1 MLQIRDLT
9 VTMKKDLR
17 DLLRGFTFALNP
29 GDKAAI
35 IGEEGNGKSTLLKL
49 LYDPAL
55 VEGYVEY
62 TGAIQKDGML
72 LGYLSQEVPPEQGEL
87 SAYEFCC
94 QSPAFL
100 DASPGELAA
109 AAKRLRFPLD
119 WFYSD
124 RLVKTFSGGE
134 KVKLRMALLTLGRP
148 DCYLLDEPSND
159 LDIDTLDWLETFIR
173 ECAQPVL
180 FISHDELLL
189 ERTANVILHMEQLRR
204 KTLPRWTV
212 ARMGYRQYVEER
224 GEEEGLAHFQG
235 HCYVTPP
242 KAELAH
248 RVLRAQ
254 GPAVEALREN
264 DFSLYVSIPF
274 CPTRC
279 AYCSFV
285 SQDME
290 HAKKLMDPYFQLLLE
305 EIEKVAQVTKDLGL
319 SLVSVYIGGGTPTTL
334 SAQQLSALCGKIRQV
349 FDFSRCGEFTV
360 EAGRQDTIT
369 QEKLLALREA
379 DISRISINPQSL
391 SDQVLRNIG
400 RRHTAQ
406 DVVEAF
412 RLAQRLGFSNINA
425 DLIVGLP
432 GDDLASFQR
441 TLNGVIQLGAS
452 NVTVHSLAIKRS
464 ARLNS
469 PGGDLSAHSN
479 AQEAAAMVDYSIQRL
494 TQEGFEPYYLYRQ
507 TRMAGNLENTGW
519 AKPGSICRY
528 NIYTMDESNTVIACG
543 AGGVSKVKDPYSG
556 RLERIF
562 NFKLPLE
569 YINRFPEILQR
580 KDGVT
585 ALYEQFRQRLR

>member
-1 MLQIRDLT
+1 MLILFPGQLPDYSPAPAGADQAVSSLSVSDTWATARTELHWKGRSAVGISRVRADRLTDELTRD
-9 VTMKKDLR
+9 R
-17 DLLRGFTFALNP
+17 LLQRILKQSFY
-29 GDKAAI
+29 KAAVARTGVTPPWGALTGI
-35 IGEEGNGKSTLLKL
+35 RPAKLASKALK
-49 LYDPAL
+49 
-55 VEGYVEY
+55 E
-62 TGAIQKDGML
+62 TGSEA
-72 LGYLSQEVPPEQGEL
+72 EVRRLFHREFFVSPERTEL
-87 SAYEFCC
+87 A
-94 QSPAFL
+94 
-100 DASPGELAA
+100 LAA
-109 AAKRLRFPLD
+109 AKASLAAEQKL
-119 WFYSD
+119 
-124 RLVKTFSGGE
+124 E
-134 KVKLRMALLTLGRP
+134 K
-148 DCYLLDEPSND
+148 D
-159 LDIDTLDWLETFIR
+159 DI
-173 ECAQPVL
+173 
-180 FISHDELLL
+180 
-189 ERTANVILHMEQLRR
+189 
-204 KTLPRWTV
+204 
-212 ARMGYRQYVEER
+212 
-224 GEEEGLAHFQG
+224 
-235 HCYVTPP
+235 
-242 KAELAH
+242 
-248 RVLRAQ
+248 
-254 GPAVEALREN
+254 
-264 DFSLYVSIPF
+264 SLYVGIPF

-334 SAQQLSALCGKIRQV
+334 SARQLSALCGKIRQV

-360 EAGRQDTIT
+360 EAGRPDTIT

-379 DISRISINPQSL
+379 GISRISINPQSL

-432 GDDLASFQR
+432 GDDLTSFQR
-441 TLNGVIQLGAS
+441 TLDGVIQLGAS

>member
-1 MLQIRDLT
+1 MELFLSGSSYRYECENLCRLFFPYSPVKVEAWDQ
-9 VTMKKDLR
+9 
-17 DLLRGFTFALNP
+17 P
-29 GDKAAI
+29 G
-35 IGEEGNGKSTLLKL
+35 
-49 LYDPAL
+49 
-55 VEGYVEY
+55 
-62 TGAIQKDGML
+62 
-72 LGYLSQEVPPEQGEL
+72 PP
-87 SAYEFCC
+87 
-94 QSPAFL
+94 
-100 DASPGELAA
+100 SPGEGPWAWA
-109 AAKRLRFPLD
+109 VIEGGPGA
-119 WFYSD
+119 YSYQVTVSD
-124 RLVKTFSGGE
+124 GE
-134 KVKLRMALLTLGRP
+134 RALTRQAGAPALEEYSMTDLLYNAFVELTGNHPAWGMLTGIHPVKLL
-148 DCYLLDEPSND
+148 
-159 LDIDTLDWLETFIR
+159 
-173 ECAQPVL
+173 
-180 FISHDELLL
+180 
-189 ERTANVILHMEQLRR
+189 
-204 KTLPRWTV
+204 
-212 ARMGYRQYVEER
+212 RQYVEER

-334 SAQQLSALCGKIRQV
+334 SARQLSALCGKIRQV

-360 EAGRQDTIT
+360 EAGRPDTIT

-379 DISRISINPQSL
+379 GISRISINPQSL

-432 GDDLASFQR
+432 GDDLDGSLFGHQALRPAQFPRRGFVCPQQR
-441 TLNGVIQLGAS
+441 SRGRRHGGLLHPAPHPGGLRALLPLPPDPHGRQPGEHRLGQ
-452 NVTVHSLAIKRS
+452 
-464 ARLNS
+464 ARLHL
-469 PGGDLSAHSN
+469 PVQHLHHGRVQHGYRLRGG
-479 AQEAAAMVDYSIQRL
+479 
-494 TQEGFEPYYLYRQ
+494 
-507 TRMAGNLENTGW
+507 
-519 AKPGSICRY
+519 
-528 NIYTMDESNTVIACG
+528 
-543 AGGVSKVKDPYSG
+543 G
-556 RLERIF
+556 RLQGEG
-562 NFKLPLE
+562 P
-569 YINRFPEILQR
+569 LQR
-580 KDGVT
+580 PPGAHLQLQAPPGVHQPVPRDFT
-585 ALYEQFRQRLR
+585 TEGRCHRAL

>member
-1 MLQIRDLT
+1 MKLYLVGHQYQYAVEQMMMTLFPGQKPEYPDTPPTWDQSMAQVELFTRGHAVVAHAKLWWDGGVYEAQRSEPETNLTGGLEDDRVRQRVIRLAFYDAGVAALGQEPPWGALT
-9 VTMKKDLR
+9 GVR
-17 DLLRGFTFALNP
+17 P
-29 GDKAAI
+29 
-35 IGEEGNGKSTLLKL
+35 
-49 LYDPAL
+49 
-55 VEGYVEY
+55 
-62 TGAIQKDGML
+62 
-72 LGYLSQEVPPEQGEL
+72 
-87 SAYEFCC
+87 
-94 QSPAFL
+94 
-100 DASPGELAA
+100 
-109 AAKRLRFPLD
+109 
-119 WFYSD
+119 
-124 RLVKTFSGGE
+124 
-134 KVKLRMALLTLGRP
+134 VKLPTRQMVAGDTPQQAR
-148 DCYLLDEPSND
+148 
-159 LDIDTLDWLETFIR
+159 DTLTGLYRVSPSRADLAMDCAHAALSVIRSLE
-173 ECAQPVL
+173 PK
-180 FISHDELLL
+180 
-189 ERTANVILHMEQLRR
+189 QL
-204 KTLPRWTV
+204 
-212 ARMGYRQYVEER
+212 
-224 GEEEGLAHFQG
+224 
-235 HCYVTPP
+235 
-242 KAELAH
+242 
-248 RVLRAQ
+248 
-254 GPAVEALREN
+254 
-264 DFSLYVSIPF
+264 SLYVGIPF

-360 EAGRQDTIT
+360 EAGRPDTIT

-432 GDDLASFQR
+432 GDDLTSFQR
-441 TLNGVIQLGAS
+441 TLDGVIQLGAS